1 MNPLLQVETTSIMRR
16 GRSKTAKT
24 IKFNLSDE
32 NEIEAVAEEEE
43 AEVEKP
49 KRATRAK
56 KTVC

>member
-1 MNPLLQVETTSIMRR
+1 MRR
-16 GRSKTAKT
+16 GRSKTAQT
-24 IKFNLSDE
+24 VKFNSSDE